1 MDGWTRGSESHT
13 NQYSHSKRMHK
24 LVKALFSLS
33 LRKHGFV
40 ILLTL
45 VVAAGLF
52 GPMLLHADPYTQ
64 DLLTRLQEPVWADG
78 GSWENIL
85 GRDHLGRD
93 VLARVLYGVRV
104 SALIGVSV
112 GLMGGIIGT
121 TLGVLAGYFGG
132 ITDRVISF
140 FITARLSLPII
151 LVALAVVA
159 LFGAS
164 LLIVVLVL
172 GFLLWERYAL
182 VARTMAISLRNADFV
197 VAARIQGCSHLQI
210 MWHEIMPNLFGN
222 LMIIG
227 TIDAAMAI
235 TLEASLSFLGLGVPP
250 PLPSLGLMIAEGK
263 EHILFQ
269 PSLVVIPSVVLFIL
283 VLCVNLCGET
293 IRRAQKKD

>member
-1 MDGWTRGSESHT
+1 MNTLS
-13 NQYSHSKRMHK
+13 
-24 LVKALFSLS
+24 ALSF
-33 LRKHGFV
+33 RKHGFV

-112 GLMGGIIGT
+112 ALMGGIIGT

-164 LLIVVLVL
+164 LLIVMLVL

-222 LMIIG
+222 LVIIG
-227 TIDAAMAI
+227 TVDAAMAI

-250 PLPSLGLMIAEGK
+250 PCHPWA
-263 EHILFQ
+263 
-269 PSLVVIPSVVLFIL
+269 
-283 VLCVNLCGET
+283 
-293 IRRAQKKD
+293 